1 MASHFELDSFLRKF
15 VNLWQSGYDA
25 KLNIESE
32 GGRVFVNL
40 RVGLEDGHLGDHG
53 HVVRHRG
60 GGPAQ
65 QRRRSRREAERQE
78 ASAAGKVVEN
88 AQETD
93 SKDVVVE
100 TQVKLEVTEEVTK
113 KKVVEVQQ
121 EDKISED
128 NKAHFEV
135 IVEAHEKCNNND
147 VIEAIQENFFGAL
160 DEKNVDK
167 VDPVR
172 HLIIN
177 QERLEDLKVRNK
189 YKIIVRENE
198 IATNILGL
206 WNKPYEFDDSAF
218 KNAVHG
224 DMRIKIKEVKRVR

>member
-1 MASHFELDSFLRKF
+1 M
-15 VNLWQSGYDA
+15 
-25 KLNIESE
+25 
-32 GGRVFVNL
+32 
-40 RVGLEDGHLGDHG
+40 
-53 HVVRHRG
+53 
-60 GGPAQ
+60 
-65 QRRRSRREAERQE
+65 
-78 ASAAGKVVEN
+78 
-88 AQETD
+88 
-93 SKDVVVE
+93 VE
-100 TQVKLEVTEEVTK
+100 TQVKVEVTEEVTK

-147 VIEAIQENFFGAL
+147 VIEAIQENFFVAL

-198 IATNILGL
+198 IATNILGS
-206 WNKPYEFDDSAF
+206 FDDSPF
-218 KNAVHG
+218 KNAVHR
-224 DMRIKIKEVKRVR
+224 DMKIKIKEVKRVRGLGLVRY